1 MLYSMRAFTF
11 KVVISTYK
19 FGDEIKKKF
28 QIQEQTFHGVSQ
40 SPAQSITLLIKRKRG
55 FKHNSKICH
64 LICHE
69 KRFNDDFIF
78 FRRSAGKSCDWYE
91 QCKGDG
97 TSSLGGCNDQ
107 PGVKGLHVARSY
119 CQSLNKMVSYWSR
132 ELLVVASNYLMV
144 IVRDILH
151 DPLGELLN
159 TLPQKSWFYNEYELF
174 FMLPLKGAPS

>member
-1 MLYSMRAFTF
+1 MASHKTLPSRSPCLSNGKEDSSIIVRSFILYAMR
-11 KVVISTYK
+11 KGLMVIS
-19 FGDEIKKKF
+19 F
-28 QIQEQTFHGVSQ
+28 
-40 SPAQSITLLIKRKRG
+40 
-55 FKHNSKICH
+55 
-64 LICHE
+64 
-69 KRFNDDFIF
+69 F
-78 FRRSAGKSCDWYE
+78 FRRSAGKSCDWDE

-97 TSSLGGCNDQ
+97 ASSLGGCNDQ

-151 DPLGELLN
+151 DPLDELLN